1 MFGIKNKA
9 ITLLVLCAVG
19 LGITGCGNLE
29 TSRSGEGN
37 RSDTEIVEMS
47 GSEGE
52 SVAADPETAIS
63 EKESETTDPETVI
76 SEKES
81 ETADPETA
89 TSEKES
95 ETESETESEVSSAA
109 ITEKEPETKQE
120 SADSEQ
126 DETAVQGID
135 PQADGHESAD
145 KAVQDMLIGW
155 NLGNSLDVTGDWI
168 LQSTEG
174 TVEDFETAWGNPVTP
189 PTLMQK
195 LKSMGIHAVRV
206 PITWNHHFDDQGNI
220 DADWMA
226 RVKEIVDWAMEA
238 DLYCIINIHHDT
250 GADGWL
256 RASNANYE
264 ENSQTYAKLWEQIA
278 LEFKDYPDLLL
289 FEGFNEM
296 LDERAEWNN
305 PNAESVEVINRY
317 NQLFVDTVR
326 STGGNNAGRNLICC
340 TYAAAANNSVLKGFA
355 LPEDSAQGHLIAE
368 VHFYAPYEFI
378 TEEGVTWT
386 TPIKEYTDYVE
397 RQIDGIFSGLSE
409 RFAAEGVPLIIGEFA
424 CDDKDNTEDRIKWYT
439 HVIEKANEI
448 NATCFIWDNGNGFS
462 MGHIDRV
469 GDEDA
474 FPQIIEACVE
484 AAK

>member
-1 MFGIKNKA
+1 MFGIKKKA

-29 TSRSGEGN
+29 TSRSGEGD

-52 SVAADPETAIS
+52 SAAADPETS
-63 EKESETTDPETVI
+63 I

-81 ETADPETA
+81 ETADAETA
-89 TSEKES
+89 TSE
-95 ETESETESEVSSAA
+95 TESESEVPSAA
-109 ITEKEPETKQE
+109 ITEKEPESKQE
-120 SADSEQ
+120 SAGSEQ
-126 DETAVQGID
+126 DETAGQRID

-145 KAVQDMLIGW
+145 KAVHDMLIGW

-168 LQSTEG
+168 LQSTGG

-355 LPEDSAQGHLIAE
+355 LPEDSVQGHLIAE

-448 NATCFIWDNGNGFS
+448 NATCFIWDNGNGFC

-484 AAK
+484 AAE